1 VEFGTH
7 EELMDLNGRYRYLYG
22 LQTDA
27 LADGPTLSGNGMG
40 SSDVSS
46 YTTESEMD

>member
-1 VEFGTH
+1 MEFGTH

-27 LADGPTLSGNGMG
+27 LADGPTLVGNSMG
-40 SSDVSS
+40 SDASS
-46 YTTESEMD
+46 YTTESED